1 MGKGGNRV
9 TPEPVVTVFPAADN
23 TEDFVYSN
31 TDEPHISR
39 RKQILAKHPEIEKL
53 FVPDSRPVPY
63 VVATVVVQLLFAYS
77 AQYMSKSVFLFCA
90 WLIGGGI
97 THCLSLMTHE
107 VSHNLVFKSNEAN
120 MYLGIFCNIGMG
132 FPSSTMFKRYHME
145 HHQFQVASEDRRVG

>member
-63 VVATVVVQLLFAYS
+63 VVATVVFF
-77 AQYMSKSVFLFCA
+77 QYL
-90 WLIGGGI
+90 
-97 THCLSLMTHE
+97 
-107 VSHNLVFKSNEAN
+107 
-120 MYLGIFCNIGMG
+120 
-132 FPSSTMFKRYHME
+132 
-145 HHQFQVASEDRRVG
+145 